1 MPLPPNERQRL
12 EHELAEIPAQIA
24 ACWRELDNGPRRAQ
38 RERLEWHIR
47 EREKRLAEIKARL
60 VAIRAETR

>member
-1 MPLPPNERQRL
+1 MPAPNDERRSL
-12 EHELAEIPAQIA
+12 EQELAEIHGQIA
-24 ACWRELDNGPRRAQ
+24 AYWRELDNGPRRAQ